1 VRSAIDSAHCEQI
14 RKFTRRSACATAARV
29 LLRDGSVRL
38 PEVRLD
44 LQLKR
49 LREMNGRNFF
59 HIEMKVDRQK
69 ERQRRVCFVGHRF
82 TPAVGNT
89 LRWNLRQVL
98 EPYEI
103 ALDWSGQ
110 DPKSVQ
116 IFDDI
121 VKRIRKADFC
131 IFDTRATTGK
141 PNVYIEA
148 GIAYAFE
155 TPFILFDYS
164 PPKASRKQ
172 VASLPSDLAHAL
184 SLRYSSYEQLFRE
197 FYFALPVFAD
207 RNLK

>member
-1 VRSAIDSAHCEQI
+1 VSLSELD
-14 RKFTRRSACATAARV
+14 
-29 LLRDGSVRL
+29 
-38 PEVRLD
+38 LD

-59 HIEMKVDRQK
+59 HIEMKVDRQEK
-69 ERQRRVCFVGHRF
+69 RKKRVCFVGHRF
-82 TPAVGNT
+82 TPAVGKT

-148 GIAYAFE
+148 GISYAVG
-155 TPFILFDYS
+155 TPFILFDYV

-172 VASLPSDLAHAL
+172 AASLPSDLAHAV
-184 SLRYSSYEQLFRE
+184 SLRYSSYERLFRD
-197 FYFALPVFAD
+197 FYFALPVFAN